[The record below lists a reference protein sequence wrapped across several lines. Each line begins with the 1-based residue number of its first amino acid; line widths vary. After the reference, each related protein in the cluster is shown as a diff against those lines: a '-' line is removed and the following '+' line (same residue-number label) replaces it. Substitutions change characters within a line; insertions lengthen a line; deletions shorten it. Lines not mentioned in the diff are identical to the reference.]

1 MKLKGLVH
9 IITFTNTYNM
19 QDRTSSLLA
28 IRPNI
33 DTINKSLKTKDIEAF
48 QNNVLRPILKFQNDL
63 LIQIFIDY
71 ANQYKGIFFKL
82 SNQEKLSYIQQA
94 MSTNQ
99 RLRSLI
105 TGAIVGLFVE
115 EDFDYYKLNSSALN
129 KRIITMIIQRI
140 QSQLD
145 YLSNKS

>member
-1 MKLKGLVH
+1 
-9 IITFTNTYNM
+9 M

-33 DTINKSLKTKDIEAF
+33 DTIDKSLKTKDVEAF

-63 LIQIFIDY
+63 LLQIFIDY
-71 ANQYKGIFFKL
+71 ANQYKGVFFKL
-82 SNQEKLSYIQQA
+82 SDQKKLSYIQQA
-94 MSTNQ
+94 LSTNQ

-105 TGAIVGLFVE
+105 LGTIVGLFTV
-115 EDFDYYKLNSSALN
+115 EDFGYYKLNSSVLN
-129 KRIITMIIQRI
+129 KRIITMTIQRL

-145 YLSNKS
+145 YLTYKI

>member
-1 MKLKGLVH
+1 
-9 IITFTNTYNM
+9 M
-19 QDRTSSLLA
+19 QNRTSSLLA

-33 DTINKSLKTKDIEAF
+33 DTIDKSLKTKDVEAF

-63 LIQIFIDY
+63 LLQIFIDY
-71 ANQYKGIFFKL
+71 TNQYKGVFFKL
-82 SNQEKLSYIQQA
+82 SDHEKLSYIQQA
-94 MSTNQ
+94 LSTNQ

-105 TGAIVGLFVE
+105 LGTVVGLFAV

-129 KRIITMIIQRI
+129 KRIITMTIQRL

-145 YLSNKS
+145 LPYKI

>member
-1 MKLKGLVH
+1 
-9 IITFTNTYNM
+9 M

-33 DTINKSLKTKDIEAF
+33 DTIDKSLKTKDVEAF

-63 LIQIFIDY
+63 LLQIFIDY
-71 ANQYKGIFFKL
+71 ANKYKGVFFKL
-82 SNQEKLSYIQQA
+82 SDQEKLSYIQQA
-94 MSTNQ
+94 LSTNQ

-105 TGAIVGLFVE
+105 LGTIVGLFAV
-115 EDFDYYKLNSSALN
+115 EDFGYYKLNSSALN
-129 KRIITMIIQRI
+129 KRIITMTIQRL

-145 YLSNKS
+145 

>member
-1 MKLKGLVH
+1 
-9 IITFTNTYNM
+9 M
-19 QDRTSSLLA
+19 QDRTSSLLT

-33 DTINKSLKTKDIEAF
+33 DTINKSLRTKDIEAF
-48 QNNVLRPILKFQNDL
+48 QNNVLRPIIKFQNDL

-94 MSTNQ
+94 LSTNQ

-105 TGAIVGLFVE
+105 TGTIVGLFAV
-115 EDFDYYKLNSSALN
+115 EDFDYYKLNSSDLN

-145 YLSNKS
+145 YLSNKI

>member
-1 MKLKGLVH
+1 
-9 IITFTNTYNM
+9 M

-33 DTINKSLKTKDIEAF
+33 DIIDKSLKTKDVEVF

-63 LIQIFIDY
+63 LLQIFIDY
-71 ANQYKGIFFKL
+71 ANQYKGVFFKL
-82 SNQEKLSYIQQA
+82 SDHEKLSYIQQA
-94 MSTNQ
+94 LSTNQ

-105 TGAIVGLFVE
+105 LGTIVGLFAV
-115 EDFDYYKLNSSALN
+115 EDFGFYKLNSSALN
-129 KRIITMIIQRI
+129 KRIITMTIQRL

-145 YLSNKS
+145 YLAYKI

>member
-1 MKLKGLVH
+1 
-9 IITFTNTYNM
+9 M

-33 DTINKSLKTKDIEAF
+33 DTLDKSLKTKDVEAF

-63 LIQIFIDY
+63 LLQIFIDY
-71 ANQYKGIFFKL
+71 ANQYKGVFFKL
-82 SNQEKLSYIQQA
+82 SDHAKLSYIQQA
-94 MSTNQ
+94 LSANQ

-105 TGAIVGLFVE
+105 LGTIVGLFAV
-115 EDFDYYKLNSSALN
+115 EDFGFYKLNSSTLN
-129 KRIITMIIQRI
+129 KRIITMTIQRL

-145 YLSNKS
+145 YLTYKI

>member
-1 MKLKGLVH
+1 
-9 IITFTNTYNM
+9 M

-33 DTINKSLKTKDIEAF
+33 DTIDKSLKTKDVEAF

-63 LIQIFIDY
+63 LLQIFIDY
-71 ANQYKGIFFKL
+71 ANQYKGVFFKL
-82 SNQEKLSYIQQA
+82 SDHEKLSYIQQVLSA
-94 MSTNQ
+94 NQ

-105 TGAIVGLFVE
+105 LGTIVGLFAV
-115 EDFDYYKLNSSALN
+115 EDFGFYKLNSSTFN
-129 KRIITMIIQRI
+129 KRIITMTIQRL

-145 YLSNKS
+145 YLAYKI

>member
-1 MKLKGLVH
+1 
-9 IITFTNTYNM
+9 M

-33 DTINKSLKTKDIEAF
+33 DTIDKSLKTKDVEAF

-63 LIQIFIDY
+63 LLQIFIDY
-71 ANQYKGIFFKL
+71 ANQYKGVFFKL
-82 SNQEKLSYIQQA
+82 SDQEKLSYIQQA
-94 MSTNQ
+94 LSTNQ

-105 TGAIVGLFVE
+105 LGTIVGLFAV
-115 EDFDYYKLNSSALN
+115 EDFGYYKLNSSALN
-129 KRIITMIIQRI
+129 KRIITMTIQRL

-145 YLSNKS
+145 YLSNKI

>member
-1 MKLKGLVH
+1 
-9 IITFTNTYNM
+9 M

-33 DTINKSLKTKDIEAF
+33 DTIDKSLKTKGIEAL

-63 LIQIFIDY
+63 LLQIFIDY
-71 ANQYKGIFFKL
+71 ANQYKGVFFKL
-82 SNQEKLSYIQQA
+82 SDHEKLSYIQQA
-94 MSTNQ
+94 LSTNQ

-105 TGAIVGLFVE
+105 LGTIVGLFTV
-115 EDFDYYKLNSSALN
+115 EDFGYYKLNSSALN
-129 KRIITMIIQRI
+129 KRIITMTIQRL

-145 YLSNKS
+145 YLTYKI

>member
-1 MKLKGLVH
+1 
-9 IITFTNTYNM
+9 M

-33 DTINKSLKTKDIEAF
+33 DTIDKSLKTKDIEAF

-63 LIQIFIDY
+63 LLQIFIDY
-71 ANQYKGIFFKL
+71 ANQYKGVFFKI
-82 SNQEKLSYIQQA
+82 SDHEKLSYIQQA
-94 MSTNQ
+94 LSTNQ

-105 TGAIVGLFVE
+105 LGTIVGLFAL
-115 EDFDYYKLNSSALN
+115 EDFAYYKLKSSALN
-129 KRIITMIIQRI
+129 KRIITMTIQRL

-145 YLSNKS
+145 YLSNKI

>member
-1 MKLKGLVH
+1 
-9 IITFTNTYNM
+9 M

-33 DTINKSLKTKDIEAF
+33 DNIDKSLKTKDVEAF

-63 LIQIFIDY
+63 LLQIFIDY
-71 ANQYKGIFFKL
+71 ANQYKGVFFKL
-82 SNQEKLSYIQQA
+82 SNQEKFSYIQQA
-94 MSTNQ
+94 LSTNQ

-105 TGAIVGLFVE
+105 LGTIVGLFSV
-115 EDFDYYKLNSSALN
+115 EDFGYYKLNSSALN
-129 KRIITMIIQRI
+129 KRIITMTIQRL

-145 YLSNKS
+145 YLPYKI